1 MKRRAILAVP
11 LAAPAFAQE
20 AWPTRPIRL
29 VVAFPPG
36 GGSDLMARAVAP
48 RLGEALGQSIIVEN
62 RSGAGGTVGTHSVAL
77 ARPDGYTLLFAN
89 GGEFA
94 LKPLVEPR
102 LPYDAQ
108 RDFTPV
114 VLLGVTPVVLAVHPS
129 VPARSFAEFVALARA
144 RPGAISVSNSGSGG
158 VMHLTAAYI
167 AHRAGIDVAHIPY
180 RGAAPAVAD
189 AVAGTVQ
196 AVVSGLP
203 PVLAQARQE
212 RLRILAVAVPRRMP
226 AIPDVPTLSELGL
239 SGFDMSN
246 TVGLVAPAGT
256 PPTVLEAINR
266 AANGAIAEAEVRRV
280 FQANG
285 ADPRGSTAA
294 EYVAFLA
301 AERARFAEALRATGI
316 RME

>member
-1 MKRRAILAVP
+1 MKRRALLAVP
-11 LAAPAFAQE
+11 LAAPALAQE
-20 AWPTRPIRL
+20 AWPTRPVRI

-48 RLGEALGQSIIVEN
+48 RMSEALGQPIIVEN
-62 RSGAGGTVGTHSVAL
+62 RSGAGGTVGTHSVAQ
-77 ARPDGYTLLFAN
+77 ARADGYTLLFAN

-94 LKPLVEPR
+94 LKPLLDQR
-102 LPYDAQ
+102 MPYDAQ

-129 VPARSFAEFVALARA
+129 TPARSFAEFLALARA
-144 RPGAISVSNSGSGG
+144 RPGAVTVANSGSGN
-158 VMHLTAAYI
+158 VMHLTAAYV
-167 AHRAGIDVAHIPY
+167 AHLAGIELAHVPY

-189 AVAGTVQ
+189 AVAGTVM

-203 PVLAQARQE
+203 PVLAQARQD
-212 RLRILAVAVPRRMP
+212 RLRILAVAVPRRTP

-239 SGFDMSN
+239 PGFDMSN

-256 PPTVLEAINR
+256 PPSVLAAINR
-266 AANGAIAEAEVRRV
+266 AANSAIADPEVRRI

-285 ADPRGSTAA
+285 AEPRGSTAA
-294 EYVAFLA
+294 EYVEFLA
-301 AERARFAEALRATGI
+301 GERARFAQALRATGI